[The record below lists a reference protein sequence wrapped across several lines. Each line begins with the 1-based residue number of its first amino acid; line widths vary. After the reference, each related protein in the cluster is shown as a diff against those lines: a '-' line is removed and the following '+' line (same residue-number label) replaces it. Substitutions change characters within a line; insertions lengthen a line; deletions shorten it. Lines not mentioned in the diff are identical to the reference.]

1 MRHERERE
9 VPECKEQEYEAAT
22 ASSPLHTAAAQ
33 HEPTQAV
40 EHQSTD
46 KDELDAV
53 ELDDDASLPFW
64 RRQLARLIPQ
74 TLMGWPLLITYFLL
88 TFAQVSQRQSNAVL
102 CFALRSV
109 SRALVCHS
117 LTSVLRA

>member
-1 MRHERERE
+1 MRHERERERE

-22 ASSPLHTAAAQ
+22 ASSPLHTAAAM

-40 EHQSTD
+40 DHEATG

-53 ELDDDASLPFW
+53 ALDEVAPLPFW
-64 RRQLARLIPQ
+64 RRQVDRLIPQ

-88 TFAQVSQRQSNAVL
+88 TFAQVSQRQSNAIRFSH
-102 CFALRSV
+102 CRSFA
-109 SRALVCHS
+109 HS
-117 LTSVLRA
+117 LTSVLLLRA